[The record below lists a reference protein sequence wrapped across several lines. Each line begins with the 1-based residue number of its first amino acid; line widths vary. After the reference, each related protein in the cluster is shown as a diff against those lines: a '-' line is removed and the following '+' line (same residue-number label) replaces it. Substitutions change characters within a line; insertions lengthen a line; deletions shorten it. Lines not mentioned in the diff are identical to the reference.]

1 MFYFQL
7 IEVFVKI
14 FIIIDSM
21 CSSLAGG
28 ILMVLQKFIYNSG
41 LYLTTNVYH
50 DFSEGLDD

>member
-1 MFYFQL
+1 MFCFQL

-21 CSSLAGG
+21 CSSLSGG
-28 ILMVLQKFIYNSG
+28 ILMVPQKFIYISG

>member
-1 MFYFQL
+1 MFCFQL

-21 CSSLAGG
+21 CSSLSGG
-28 ILMVLQKFIYNSG
+28 ILMVPQKFIYNSG